1 MEIILASSSPRRK
14 FILTQIDLKFK
25 VRTPKIDEER
35 EILPDDVA
43 EAAITLARAKAHSV
57 IRSKDNALIV
67 GADTQVRIDNQRF
80 GKPKSSKE
88 ATEML
93 RALSGRVHEVIT
105 GVVILDTTT
114 SKAIEDYEVT
124 KVKFRPL
131 EETDIGWYVSTGE
144 PIGKAG
150 GYAIQGI
157 GALFIEK
164 IDGDFYNVMG
174 LPVYKMAKMFERLNH
189 SIFEFIRK

>member
-1 MEIILASSSPRRK
+1 MEIVLASSSPRRR
-14 FILTQIDLKFK
+14 FILEQIKLKFK
-25 VRTPKIDEER
+25 IRTPKINEER

-43 EAAITLARAKAHSV
+43 EATITLARAKAHSV
-57 IRSKDNALIV
+57 IKPKDNALII
-67 GADTQVRIDNQRF
+67 GADTQVRIDSQRF
-80 GKPKSSKE
+80 GKTRSSKE

-105 GVVILDTTT
+105 GVVILNTTT
-114 SKAIEDYEVT
+114 SKAIEDYEIT
-124 KVKFRPL
+124 KVKFRSL
-131 EETDIGWYVSTGE
+131 EETDIGWYVATGE

-174 LPVYKMAKMFERLNH
+174 LPVYKLAKMFERMDH
-189 SIFEFIRK
+189 SIFEFVRK